1 MVVAENSVKA
11 LAPLNGVMEQGG
23 GYGLQ
28 ESVFEP
34 LMITLGMVMRHKLP
48 DCVLKGRSDQPNMT
62 AYPSVRKP
70 ALDAPEPIELEFVRD
85 RYGSEKLHRLV
96 RDHARP

>member
-1 MVVAENSVKA
+1 MVVAENSAKV

-34 LMITLGMVMRHKLP
+34 LMITLGMVVRHKLP
-48 DCVLKGRSDQPNMT
+48 DCVLKGRLSEEDH
-62 AYPSVRKP
+62 P
-70 ALDAPEPIELEFVRD
+70 AQTLL
-85 RYGSEKLHRLV
+85 LN
-96 RDHARP
+96 